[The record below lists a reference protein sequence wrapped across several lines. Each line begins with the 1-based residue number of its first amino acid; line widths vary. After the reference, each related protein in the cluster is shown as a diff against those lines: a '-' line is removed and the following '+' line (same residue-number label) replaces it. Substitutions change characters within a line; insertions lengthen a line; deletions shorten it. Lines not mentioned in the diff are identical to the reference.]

1 MNILGIFCFWL
12 IRKFIKKLENASK
25 SLGLLS
31 SSCHDYIGL
40 IPFR

>member
-1 MNILGIFCFWL
+1 MNIPGLFCLLF
-12 IRKFIKKLENASK
+12 INIFIKKPENVPK

-40 IPFR
+40 ISFR

>member
-1 MNILGIFCFWL
+1 MNIPGLFCSCQIW
-12 IRKFIKKLENASK
+12 IFIKKLENVPK

>member
-1 MNILGIFCFWL
+1 MNIPGLFCSCQIW
-12 IRKFIKKLENASK
+12 IFIKKLENVPK

-31 SSCHDYIGL
+31 SSFHDYIGL